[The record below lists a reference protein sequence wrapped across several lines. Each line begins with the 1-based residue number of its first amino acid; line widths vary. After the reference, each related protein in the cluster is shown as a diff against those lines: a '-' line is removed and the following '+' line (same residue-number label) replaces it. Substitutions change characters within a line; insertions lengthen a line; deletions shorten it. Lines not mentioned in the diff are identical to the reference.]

1 RPISPTHICGS
12 CSGAGCAMAGA
23 VLIRTNSFESGW
35 LVTDVGNL
43 VDRGEA
49 KAVRTILAPALAVTQ
64 SLPSGHSFLKTRLLA
79 TIAAH
84 YGAIGDQETAVDLL
98 TQARQAEVNIQGA
111 EFKAKALTAIAEG
124 YKAAEASAIAAEIS
138 TLALQQAELVEY
150 PNPVRRAW
158 VVQPIA
164 VVFAQAG
171 DLKQALAI
179 AQSIEDANYRDR
191 TVSDIALAS
200 AQAGQADRALELLQT
215 VTFAEPKA
223 ETLAAIG
230 SQLANEGSEEPARL
244 FFEQALEAAGS
255 EAYLQLRVAQALM
268 QVGFLEDADAALSAL
283 PEGEFKAKGLM
294 ELVRL
299 QAEAGEP
306 ETASEWLLQAV
317 EATAAVEEGYRR
329 EELLEAVYGQAIAL
343 EAYDVAVATIQGR
356 SDPEV
361 FVTFDETVAYRDLA
375 SAAAQAGHFEVAL
388 EAVEAI
394 DPSFYDPINQAWLAI
409 ARAHATAGDFEAAIA
424 VAEKITPPNVAY
436 RPQALAVIGLQD
448 QQAGIAED
456 SAAMMAQAIQEAD
469 ALEIRSR
476 VAALNEIALE
486 HAKAG
491 QTDAASELLDRV
503 LAIATESPTASDN
516 DLIVQNVV
524 HPWREVGEYAFALR
538 AIQTIEDSQR
548 RESLLRSLIDQLVFE
563 EQYPLA
569 LESIAAA
576 SSTATQTHQMLRI
589 AEGYFQSGQPDEA
602 LPVLDRAFEVAQT
615 VAGEEARLIEAKD
628 GVFTDDALDRAS
640 LYEEIA
646 VAYGKAGAFDQGLVV
661 AQSLQDAQN
670 REQAI
675 ARLNCYRDRF

>member
-1 RPISPTHICGS
+1 MKIQRAVLWGRQAIALICLESLGWMS
-12 CSGAGCAMAGA
+12 TAPAMAQPAPEQDPQMCVGEIGLNFWGSVVAEAERGRQALNQGQVQPATEHFAASLQLIEA
-23 VLIRTNSFESGW
+23 VNDASVKVRLIEPFIRTNSFESGW

-200 AQAGQADRALELLQT
+200 AQAGQADLALELLQT

-409 ARAHATAGDFEAAIA
+409 ARAH
-424 VAEKITPPNVAY
+424 
-436 RPQALAVIGLQD
+436 
-448 QQAGIAED
+448 
-456 SAAMMAQAIQEAD
+456 
-469 ALEIRSR
+469 
-476 VAALNEIALE
+476 
-486 HAKAG
+486 
-491 QTDAASELLDRV
+491 
-503 LAIATESPTASDN
+503 
-516 DLIVQNVV
+516 
-524 HPWREVGEYAFALR
+524 
-538 AIQTIEDSQR
+538 
-548 RESLLRSLIDQLVFE
+548 
-563 EQYPLA
+563 
-569 LESIAAA
+569 
-576 SSTATQTHQMLRI
+576 
-589 AEGYFQSGQPDEA
+589 
-602 LPVLDRAFEVAQT
+602 
-615 VAGEEARLIEAKD
+615 
-628 GVFTDDALDRAS
+628 
-640 LYEEIA
+640 
-646 VAYGKAGAFDQGLVV
+646 
-661 AQSLQDAQN
+661 
-670 REQAI
+670 
-675 ARLNCYRDRF
+675 